1 MHHRMRRFL
10 QALPEKEAYELLEGS
25 SHLILSLVD
34 FDNSPYCV
42 PVNFVIVDRAVYLH
56 GAPMGTRSQLI
67 RHNPKISACAVI
79 QDEIVPE
86 KLTSYYKSIVLQGS
100 AAIVTDSDE
109 KLMALISLAKKYAPA
124 FVQQGIQEAKA
135 QLQYVEVVKI
145 SINEIQAKQSI
156 ELVKKTE
163 KP

>member
-1 MHHRMRRFL
+1 MHHAMRRHL
-10 QALPEKEAYELLEGS
+10 QALTEKEAYELLEVA
-25 SHLILSLVD
+25 SHLVLSFIDL
-34 FDNSPYCV
+34 DNSPYCV
-42 PVNFVIVDRAVYLH
+42 PVNFVLGNRTVYIH

-79 QDEIVPE
+79 QDHIVPE
-86 KLTSYYKSIVLQGS
+86 KLTSYFKSVALQGT
-100 AAIVTDSDE
+100 AAIVTDHDE
-109 KLMALISLAKKYAPA
+109 KLMALISLARKYAPE
-124 FVQQGIQEAKA
+124 FVEEGLKEAKA

-145 SINEIQAKQSI
+145 SIDEIQAKQSI